1 MTSTDAAL
9 AHNFDP
15 SDPDTV
21 IDPYPAYA
29 ALRQQCP
36 VAHFDTCD
44 GFWMLSTYD
53 AVQQVA
59 NRPVLFSSNGG
70 ATFPPVGNPIRAIPL
85 EIDPPE
91 HGRYR
96 TLLQPWFS
104 PGAVAKLTDGIRA
117 ITRGLLD
124 GFAGR
129 GEGDLVHELAN
140 PLPSMVIAKMM
151 GFPESDWEK
160 FRHLADRMCETSRV
174 MDRAANFE
182 AAMNVFAYLSGEVNR
197 RRETPLDDMITQL
210 MNTEVDG
217 ALMPDDVLLGM
228 IFFVWIA
235 GHETTVGGIG
245 FMLWY
250 LGTHPEVKQRVLADR
265 SLIPAVV
272 EETLRLGS
280 PVNHVMRT
288 TTEDTE
294 VGGCPIPAGER
305 VVLSWGSANRDAA
318 VFPDPDELRIDRH
331 PNRHLAFGYGVHRCL
346 GAPLAQLELRVVL
359 EEVLMRMP
367 DFELAAGSA
376 VKIDGIQARAVRTL
390 PATW

>member
-1 MTSTDAAL
+1 MTTIDTTL
-9 AHNFDP
+9 AENFDP
-15 SDPDTV
+15 SDAATV
-21 IDPYPAYA
+21 IDPYPSYA
-29 ALRQQCP
+29 ALRDKCP
-36 VAHFDTCD
+36 VAHFDSCD
-44 GFWMLSTYD
+44 GFWMLSKYD
-53 AVQQVA
+53 VVQTVA
-59 NRPVLFSSNGG
+59 NQPVLFSSNGG

-91 HGRYR
+91 HGKYR

-124 GFAGR
+124 GFAER

-140 PLPSMVIAKMM
+140 PLPSMVIANMM

-174 MDRAANFE
+174 MDQAANFE

-210 MNTEVDG
+210 MNTEVNG
-217 ALMPDDVLLGM
+217 ALMPDEVLLGM

-250 LGTHPEVKQRVLADR
+250 LGMHPDVKQRVLADR

-288 TTEDTE
+288 VTEDAN

-305 VVLSWGSANRDAA
+305 VVVSWGSANRDAD
-318 VFPDPDELRIDRH
+318 VFPEPDELRIDRH

-359 EEVLMRMP
+359 EEVLERMP
-367 DFELAAGSA
+367 DFELTDESA

-390 PATW
+390 PARW